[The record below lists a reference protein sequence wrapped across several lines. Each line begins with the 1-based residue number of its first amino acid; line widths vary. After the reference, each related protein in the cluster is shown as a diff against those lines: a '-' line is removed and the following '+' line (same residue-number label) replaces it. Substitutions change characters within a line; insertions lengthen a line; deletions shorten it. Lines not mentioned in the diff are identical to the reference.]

1 MAFLKAELYQEEGG
15 GGRGG
20 ETGRGGGRRRE
31 KERER
36 EIERERRISSSLAN
50 FQTVMTHMFRGHK

>member
-15 GGRGG
+15 RGRGG
-20 ETGRGGGRRRE
+20 ETGRGGGRGRE

-36 EIERERRISSSLAN
+36 EIERRISISLAN
-50 FQTVMTHMFRGHK
+50 FQTVMTHMYRGHK